1 MGNFKE
7 DIARTEAFVFD
18 VDGVFTDGNIMPL
31 ADGDFLR
38 AYNAK
43 DGYAVSYAV
52 RQGYKIFIVTG
63 GRGDILYKRFSYLGV
78 TELHVNVSDK
88 IAVLSGI
95 MERHSL
101 DPENVLFMGDDI
113 PDYEVM
119 QIAGLPACPADAAP
133 EIKQI
138 ARYIS
143 PFGGGQG
150 CGRDIIEQILR
161 AQGKW
166 MSDKTAFGW

>member
-43 DGYAVSYAV
+43 DGYAVSYAD

-101 DPENVLFMGDDI
+101 DPGNVLFMGDDI

-161 AQGKW
+161 TQGKW